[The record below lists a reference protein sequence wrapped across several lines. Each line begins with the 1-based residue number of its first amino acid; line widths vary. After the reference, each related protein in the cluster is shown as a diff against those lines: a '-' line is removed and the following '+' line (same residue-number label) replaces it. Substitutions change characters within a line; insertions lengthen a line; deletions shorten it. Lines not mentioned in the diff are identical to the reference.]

1 VCLIRLQPPTNTM
14 EINMTLKD
22 ELDAYKAGYDD
33 GKKQVLD
40 LIKWATNLEFK
51 ETSDLIVWIRSH
63 QGVQNETE

>member
-1 VCLIRLQPPTNTM
+1 
-14 EINMTLKD
+14 MTLKD

-40 LIKWATNLEFK
+40 LIKWATNLEFE
-51 ETSDLIVWIRSH
+51 ETSDLIVWIRNH